1 MGGGGGGWPAD
12 ISPMQA
18 EKYYQ
23 ETKSETEQNE
33 FNQKVCKML
42 DDYLVRFNDRNADD
56 IQKKLEDIK
65 KAIQGEVEGT
75 VDLRYGGSIDKH
87 TYVDG
92 LSDIDSLVILNK
104 SDLADKTPERV
115 KDYFLSELSD
125 KLKGQGVDV
134 SEGKLAVTV
143 KFKDGT
149 EIQLLPAIRTSEGV
163 KIPSVLGNKWS
174 SVITPQKFAEKL
186 TDINTKLNGK
196 VVPTIKLI
204 KAINSQ
210 FSEQKQMTGY
220 HIESLAIEAFK
231 SCNGNENSK
240 ELLSQFFGEAKELV
254 KTPIKDKSNQSIHV
268 DDYLGKKDSESR
280 KLLSYQLDFIYRK
293 INNAN
298 NACSEKMWQDIFGDV

>member
-1 MGGGGGGWPAD
+1 MGGSGGAWPTD
-12 ISPMQA
+12 ISPRQA

-42 DDYLVRFNDRNADD
+42 DDYLSRFNDRDVNN
-56 IQKKLEDIK
+56 IQNKLDDIK
-65 KAIQGEVEGT
+65 KAIQAEVDGT
-75 VDLRYGGSIDKH
+75 VDLKYGGSIDKH

-92 LSDIDSLVILNK
+92 ISDIDSLVILNK
-104 SDLADKTPERV
+104 SDLADKTPENVR
-115 KDYFLSELSD
+115 DYFLSELND
-125 KLKGQGVDV
+125 KLKGQDV
-134 SEGKLAVTV
+134 EISKGKLAVTV
-143 KFKDGT
+143 KYKDGT
-149 EIQLLPAIRTSEGV
+149 EIQLLPAIRTGEGL

-174 SVITPQKFAEKL
+174 AVITPQKFAEKL
-186 TDINTKLNGK
+186 TDINAKLNGK
-196 VVPTIKLI
+196 VVPAIKLI

-210 FSEQKQMTGY
+210 FSEQKQMAGY

-231 SCNGNENSK
+231 SCKGNENPK
-240 ELLSQFFGEAKELV
+240 ELLSKFFGEAKELV

-280 KLLSYQLDFIYRK
+280 KSLSYQLDFIYRK